1 MVIAG
6 SLSKIKI
13 PTFALSAKDD
23 AIFDDKVLPYE
34 EALAESN
41 ENVMICTT
49 DQGNHVCHM
58 TGYLLFCQWY
68 PAPFMEFLNYVH
80 NNPP

>member
-1 MVIAG
+1 MVVAG
-6 SLSKIKI
+6 GLSKIKV

-23 AIFDDKVLPYE
+23 VLFTDQSVPYE

-49 DQGNHVCHM
+49 DQGSHVAHM
-58 TGYLLFCQWY
+58 SGYIVPSQWY
-68 PAPFMEFLNYVH
+68 PAPFMEFLNYIH
-80 NNPP
+80 TNQ